1 MNDQFYSIHYKFVQK
16 LIEEIER
23 RFCQKTLTNLSILTD
38 ILLDPVNNSSSAEIV
53 EICTKFGLNNDKI
66 QLEMSLFRQLEN
78 IPTEF
83 LEFVQ
88 FFQNLNSD
96 VHKMLPEI
104 KKLIKLLLVVPSSTA
119 SAERSF
125 SMLRRLKTYLRSTM
139 TQVRLNSLVIMHSY
153 SDDLASIPVSSI
165 LKEFVSRNSYRLSQF
180 GDI

>member
-1 MNDQFYSIHYKFVQK
+1 M
-16 LIEEIER
+16 
-23 RFCQKTLTNLSILTD
+23 SILTD

-96 VHKMLPEI
+96 VHKILPEI
-104 KKLIKLLLVVPSSTA
+104 KKLIKLLLVEPSSTA
-119 SAERSF
+119 SAERF
-125 SMLRRLKTYLRSTM
+125 F
-139 TQVRLNSLVIMHSY
+139 QC
-153 SDDLASIPVSSI
+153 
-165 LKEFVSRNSYRLSQF
+165 
-180 GDI
+180 